1 MTAVEEVDYEEVYE
15 PPKTGYDNLPDEV
28 KQSIAKI
35 SGDSSDKKADNF
47 VLTYLIFGAAG
58 GAFAYAKKRK
68 VLHGIGLG
76 LIAAYLYISF
86 VDNPTK
92 KEDNDESD
100 VQ

>member
-1 MTAVEEVDYEEVYE
+1 MAVEEVEYEELYE
-15 PPKTGYDNLPDEV
+15 PPKTGYEELPEEV
-28 KQSIAKI
+28 KRSIAKI
-35 SGDSSDKKADNF
+35 SGQSSDKKADNF

-76 LIAAYLYISF
+76 LIAAYLYTTF
-86 VDNPTK
+86 VDKPTK
-92 KEDNDESD
+92 IGTDDESE